1 MSLFDDFQE
10 SSEENVT
17 RQEDEQDMN
26 SPPPL
31 KNIKVMKNVLNI
43 K

>member
-10 SSEENVT
+10 SSEENVP

-26 SPPPL
+26 WPPPL